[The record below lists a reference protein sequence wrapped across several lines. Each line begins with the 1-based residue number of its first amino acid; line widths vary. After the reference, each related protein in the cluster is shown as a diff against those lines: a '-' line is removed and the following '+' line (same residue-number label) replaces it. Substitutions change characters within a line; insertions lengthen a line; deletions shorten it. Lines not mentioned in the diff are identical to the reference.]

1 MIIWKPLVG
10 ECLERMKEPT
20 NKVDKNDVSLVRTNS
35 HCKGEVV
42 VHVQQKSPWLY
53 PYFYPC
59 PTALW
64 ASLQPENTS
73 TIEMNMDWSFL
84 QIYNPYIF
92 MGMKRLSN
100 WLKKENNK
108 DRRKLKR
115 SCKTSFKLKCI
126 QISCKKCLILDVSA
140 TEWSILGDNVNWDLK
155 MMSTIQ
161 RCPL

>member
-59 PTALW
+59 PIALW

-73 TIEMNMDWSFL
+73 TIEMNTDWKFL

-92 MGMKRLSN
+92 MEQKRPLK
-100 WLKKENNK
+100 WLKNKIAKIEENLNETVK
-108 DRRKLKR
+108 H
-115 SCKTSFKLKCI
+115 
-126 QISCKKCLILDVSA
+126 
-140 TEWSILGDNVNWDLK
+140 
-155 MMSTIQ
+155 
-161 RCPL
+161 CPK